1 MPEVYM
7 QIEWPD
13 DSSDRVYSPS
23 SVIRDFF
30 EEGEELSVSAFEERV
45 TDALN
50 RASERVREVYG
61 MECASAKQELR
72 RLHSILQN
80 LEANDGSVKIVDL

>member
-7 QIEWPD
+7 RIQWPD
-13 DSSDRVYSPS
+13 DTTDRVYSPS
-23 SVIRDFF
+23 SIIRDFF
-30 EEGEELSVSAFEERV
+30 EEEEQMTVAAFEERI
-45 TDALN
+45 TNALT

-72 RLHSILQN
+72 RVQGATDERADDGQVTILN
-80 LEANDGSVKIVDL
+80 L

>member
-13 DSSDRVYSPS
+13 GEGDRVYSPS
-23 SVIRDFF
+23 SVIREFF
-30 EEGEELSVSAFEERV
+30 EEGETMPVAEFGERV
-45 TDALN
+45 TAALE

-61 MECASAKQELR
+61 MECASARQEVR
-72 RLHSILQN
+72 RLRPMIQDAK
-80 LEANDGSVKIVDL
+80 EEGMVRIKKI